1 MKHNIFIALALA
13 ACAFISCEQGMSEKP
28 ALIAT
33 DKGSYTAP
41 QAGGAVIVKVLSSE
55 DWKAEVAP
63 ATSLDDVKG
72 ITVEPATGKAS
83 DDPVEVKV
91 NFPAN
96 TGYNRAATVSF
107 IGKTL
112 SAAATIT
119 QEGAEGERIMQVTV
133 KEFLEKEVD
142 ASVFYEI
149 TGTVI
154 KINDEYYN
162 DFWIN
167 DGSVE
172 GDGVYVYGLFQE
184 KGAARINNYMQQM
197 DIREGDILT
206 MRATRSA
213 YNGQPQ
219 AGNAYYVSH
228 EKSKTPSI
236 AFDLT
241 EYEASAKGEEF
252 TINVSSNVV
261 TWTISADQ
269 TWVHFDPATG
279 NASAAVKVTVDAGE
293 GGEATVTLSA
303 TGLESV
309 TGKITRAD
317 VAVLTCA
324 EFNALP
330 NDNAKTYELSG
341 IVRDIV
347 MDKNDNTKYNKYG
360 NFWIEDRTGKVYIY
374 GLLPAKGGESGQDV
388 LAANGIKEG
397 DFITVA
403 APHNYYADKSQHQG
417 KNAWY
422 LNHYESLTMAE
433 FKAKE
438 VDKTKKYVVRGAITL
453 IDNNQYGNCLI
464 TDGTE
469 TLYTYTFFNWEGEK
483 KKFDELGLAVND
495 TVTIYGNNDTY
506 TKKIDDIT
514 YNEICNCQPILI
526 SKYVAPA
533 ATLDICEQIFVDA
546 GYKMDDYTR
555 KEIDWT
561 HNGYWNSTDGTN
573 HSKIITKEVS
583 PSATNL
589 TQFAATPQYHRSALP
604 VGTVLVV
611 QGGTAEV
618 ANGWM
623 YRPDAWQEKGK
634 KNSGKRPDN
643 VTGDSNPV
651 VVVDDAW
658 WGTSF
663 NYRAFNVA
671 RRGNPNLTEAQQE
684 ELEHI
689 FGIFIPKPL
698 ASTDEM
704 LRKKGYD
711 PANFTKLEFTYTK
724 DAFYNS
730 TSDTNSN
737 LVTTGGNVVQFVAT
751 SIVEKAQIPN
761 GSVIVVNYGFQYR
774 PEGWQTLGAKNTAA
788 RPANVGN
795 NIVVVD
801 DAWWGNFNYRGFNL
815 AKFGN
820 PNMTTAAERDAV
832 IAAFAVYVPKN

>member
-154 KINDEYYN
+154 KITDEYYN

-671 RRGNPNLTEAQQE
+671 RRGNPNLTEEQQE

>member
-83 DDPVEVKV
+83 DEPVEVKV

-96 TGYNRAATVSF
+96 AGYNRAATVSF

-154 KINDEYYN
+154 KITDEYYN

-506 TKKIDDIT
+506 TKTINDVT

-546 GYKMDDYTR
+546 GYKMEDFTR
-555 KEIDWT
+555 LEIDWT

-573 HSKIITKEVS
+573 HSKIITKDVS
-583 PSATNL
+583 PNATNL

-604 VGTVLVV
+604 VGTVLVI
-611 QGGTAEV
+611 QGSTSEV

-623 YRPDAWQEKGK
+623 YRPEGWQSKGS
-634 KNSGKRPDN
+634 KNSGSRPDN
-643 VTGDSNPV
+643 VTGKTSPV
-651 VVVDDAW
+651 VAINDAW

-671 RRGNPNLTEAQQE
+671 RVGNPNLTEAQQE
-684 ELEHI
+684 ELEHV
-689 FGIFIPKPL
+689 FGIFVPKPF
-698 ASTDEM
+698 ASTDAIM
-704 LRKKGYD
+704 TAKGYD
-711 PANFTKLEFTYTK
+711 LSKYTKLEFTITQKAY
-724 DAFYNS
+724 YNS
-730 TSDTNSN
+730 NSN
-737 LVTTGGNVVQFVAT
+737 SSMVTGQSNCVQFAAT
-751 SIVEKAQIPN
+751 NIVEKAQIPN
-761 GSVIVVNYGFQYR
+761 GSVIVVNVGYQYR
-774 PEGWQTLGAKNTAA
+774 PEGWTALDGKNAT
-788 RPANVGN
+788 RPGNVGN
-795 NIVVVD
+795 TVTVVD
-801 DAWWGNFNYRGFNL
+801 DAWWGSFNYRAFNL

-820 PNMTTAAERDAV
+820 PNLTDAEQAGLA
-832 IAAFAVYVPKN
+832 AAFAVYVPKN

>member
-41 QAGGAVIVKVLSSE
+41 QEGGAVIVKVVSSE

-96 TGYNRAATVSF
+96 TGFNRAATVSF
-107 IGKTL
+107 LGKTL

-119 QEGAEGERIMQVTV
+119 QDGAEGERIMQVTV
-133 KEFLEKEVD
+133 KEFLEKDVD
-142 ASVFYEI
+142 ASIFYEI

-154 KINDEYYN
+154 KITDEYYN

-172 GDGVYVYGLFQE
+172 GDGVYVYGLFKE

-279 NASAAVKVTVDAGE
+279 NASTAVKVTVDAGE

-341 IVRDIV
+341 IVRDIT

-374 GLLPAKGGESGQDV
+374 GLLPAKGGESGKDV
-388 LAANGIKEG
+388 LATNGIKEG

-506 TKKIDDIT
+506 TKKIGDIT

-526 SKYVAPA
+526 GKYVAPVV
-533 ATLDICEQIFVDA
+533 TLDICEQIFVDA
-546 GYKMDDYTR
+546 GYKMEDYTR
-555 KEIDWT
+555 LAIDWT

-573 HSKIITKEVS
+573 HSKIITDQS
-583 PSATNL
+583 NSS
-589 TQFAATPQYHRSALP
+589 QFAATQQFHRSKLP
-604 VGTVLVV
+604 VGSVLVI

-671 RRGNPNLTEAQQE
+671 RRGNPSLDETQQE
-684 ELEHI
+684 ELEHV
-689 FGIFIPKPL
+689 FGIFIPKPV
-698 ASTDEM
+698 ASTDEL
-704 LRKKGYD
+704 LRKGGFD
-711 PANFTKLEFTYTK
+711 PANYTKLEFTYTPG
-724 DAFYNS
+724 AFYNS
-730 TSDTNSN
+730 TTDSNSN
-737 LVTTGGNVVQFVAT
+737 LASTTSTQYVAT
-751 SIVEKAQIPN
+751 NIVEKSKIPN
-761 GSVIVVNYGFQYR
+761 GSVIVVNYGCQYR
-774 PEGWQTLGAKNTAA
+774 PEGWQALGQKNTAA
-788 RPANVGN
+788 RPANVAN
-795 NIVVVD
+795 TFVVVD
-801 DAWWGNFNYRGFNL
+801 DAWWGDFNYRAFNL
-815 AKFGN
+815 AKFGA
-820 PNMTTAAERDAV
+820 PTLTADEMAAAA
-832 IAAFAVYVPKN
+832 AAFAVYVPKN

>member
-154 KINDEYYN
+154 KITDEYYN

-555 KEIDWT
+555 KEIAWT
-561 HNGYWNSTDGTN
+561 HNGFWNSIDDAN
-573 HSKIITKEVS
+573 YAKIQTGQS
-583 PSATNL
+583 NSS
-589 TQFAATPQYHRSALP
+589 QFAATPQYHRSALP
-604 VGTVLVV
+604 IGSVIVI
-611 QGGTAEV
+611 QGSTEAW
-618 ANGWM
+618 ADGWM
-623 YRPDAWQEKGK
+623 YRPEGWQSVTS
-634 KNSGKRPDN
+634 KNSGTRPDN
-643 VTGDSNPV
+643 VTGKSKPV
-651 VVVDDAW
+651 VEVNDAW

-671 RRGNPNLTEAQQE
+671 RVGNPPLSEAQQE
-684 ELEHI
+684 ELEHV
-689 FGIFIPKPL
+689 FGIFVPKPF
-698 ASTDEM
+698 ASTDAIM
-704 LRKKGYD
+704 TAKGYD
-711 PANFTKLEFTYTK
+711 LSEYTKLELTITQKAY
-724 DAFYNS
+724 YNS
-730 TSDTNSN
+730 NSN
-737 LVTTGGNVVQFVAT
+737 SSMVTGQSNCVQFAAT
-751 SIVEKAQIPN
+751 NIVEKAQIPN
-761 GSVIVVNYGFQYR
+761 GSVIVVNIGYQYR
-774 PEGWQTLGAKNTAA
+774 PEGWAALDGKNAT
-788 RPANVGN
+788 RPGNVGN
-795 NIVVVD
+795 TVTVVN
-801 DAWWGNFNYRGFNL
+801 DAWWGSFNYRAFNL

-820 PNMTTAAERDAV
+820 PNLTDEEQAGLA
-832 IAAFAVYVPKN
+832 AAFAVYVPKN